1 MTLINDNFLLNNKT
15 AVKLYQQIKD
25 TPIFDFHCHLDPQ
38 EIYENKNYDNITQ
51 LWLAGDHYKWRLMRA
66 DGIEEDYIT
75 GAADDYD
82 KFKAF
87 MEMLPYSIMNPMY
100 HWCTLELKRY
110 FNEDVQLDKVNIS
123 KLYKSLNK
131 TLKKSTHKPQGLI
144 KQSNVTV
151 VCTTD
156 DPCDDL
162 KYHQLLNADRKV
174 PFKVYP
180 TFRPDSYVFLNAD
193 SLGQKVSQ
201 LETATET
208 TIQDF

>member
-1 MTLINDNFLLNNKT
+1 M
-15 AVKLYQQIKD
+15 
-25 TPIFDFHCHLDPQ
+25 
-38 EIYENKNYDNITQ
+38 
-51 LWLAGDHYKWRLMRA
+51 WLAGDHYKWRLMRA

-100 HWCTLELKRY
+100 HWYVKLKRY

-193 SLGQKVSQ
+193 SLGQKCHNRNSNRDK
-201 LETATET
+201 LSDFSEYITALKAR
-208 TIQDF
+208 IYYFDRHGV